1 MITDALHRPLFGM
14 MVSFM
19 LGLAI
24 VMVISPICKGKECM
38 TVKAPPLNE
47 VDNTVYHIASKC
59 YKFEAYGVDCPPSGA
74 IEAFESG
81 SR

>member
-1 MITDALHRPLFGM
+1 MITDALHKPIFGM

-24 VMVISPICKGKECM
+24 VMVISPICKGRECL

-47 VDNTVYHIASKC
+47 VDNTVYHIATKC

-81 SR
+81 ST